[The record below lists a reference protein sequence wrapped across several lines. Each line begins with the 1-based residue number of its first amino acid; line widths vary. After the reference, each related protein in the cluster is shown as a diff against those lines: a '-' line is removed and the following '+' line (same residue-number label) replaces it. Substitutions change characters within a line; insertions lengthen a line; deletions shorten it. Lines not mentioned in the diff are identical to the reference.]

1 MEKLPIKTKIAAWWM
16 IIEGIIGILGVLFII
31 GFTFYF
37 CCFFWKN
44 ISFSE
49 FVEYFFE
56 AFSPKMIYLL
66 IIPLSLSMLFILS
79 GVFLLKKK
87 KESLGLSIIVI
98 FLGMIASLFAPEKD
112 FSIIFENIL
121 LSLIPLILL
130 LLDRKNF
137 FKVAK

>member
-1 MEKLPIKTKIAAWWM
+1 L
-16 IIEGIIGILGVLFII
+16 L
-31 GFTFYF
+31 
-37 CCFFWKN
+37 FFWKN

-79 GVFLLKKK
+79 GISLLKKK
-87 KESLGLSIIVI
+87 KESLGLGIIII

-137 FKVAK
+137 LKVAK